1 MFGLTTMT
9 AATAAGAWFVP
20 ALARGRQPTQP
31 ERSLEWVFV
40 ERDDLQTTLVA
51 GGDLQAAKQ
60 TTVTCQVEDIT
71 DSDGTAILTVI
82 PNGSVVKKGD
92 ELCRLDAS
100 AIEELTRL
108 EEIQVSQAQASWQQA
123 KLTAET
129 AKIALREYQEGLVK
143 QSTQEFQS
151 KIALG
156 RSDAQRQADRVAW
169 AEAMEIKGYLSKSQ
183 LLSERQW
190 LARIQHEL
198 RTTEGQFD
206 LFRRFEVPRE
216 IQTLRGQIEM
226 AETNSRVEAD
236 RLKAEQGQL
245 AYYREQI
252 KNCIMRA
259 PHDGVVVH
267 ANGGRLWRRSQLE
280 PGLRVY
286 QDQVMFKLPDL
297 SQMDVEVSVH
307 EYVGPR
313 VRVGMKANVE
323 LTLLGN
329 QVIPGRVVSIEML
342 SVVHVR
348 EDDERVRNFIVRV
361 RLDKTPPSAL
371 PFMSA
376 SVEFDTGRVND
387 ALVIP
392 VEAVAVDHGRE
403 SCYVIA
409 DHGLEKRPI
418 TTRRANRNFLE
429 VTGGLNEGERVIFR
443 SSDAE
448 GLPARV
454 IADDRP
460 GSIVSEQDRTTVIP
474 ESISRA
480 VPEPS

>member
-1 MFGLTTMT
+1 M
-9 AATAAGAWFVP
+9 ATAVGAWLVP
-20 ALARGRQPTQP
+20 ALARGRKPPLP
-31 ERSLEWVFV
+31 ESKLEWVFV

-71 DSDGTAILTVI
+71 DSEGTAILTVI

-92 ELCRLDAS
+92 EICRLDS
-100 AIEELTRL
+100 SEIEELTRL
-108 EEIQVSQAQASWQQA
+108 EEIQVSQAQASWEQA
-123 KLTAET
+123 KLTVET

-151 KIALG
+151 RIAMG
-156 RSDAQRQADRVAW
+156 RSDARRQADRVAW
-169 AEAMEIKGYLSKSQ
+169 AEAMEVKGYLARSQ
-183 LLSERQW
+183 LLSERQN

-198 RTTEGQFD
+198 RTAEGEFE
-206 LFRRFEVPRE
+206 LFRRFEIPRE
-216 IQTLRGQIEM
+216 IKTLRGQIET
-226 AETNSRVEAD
+226 AEITQRVEAD
-236 RLKAEQGQL
+236 RLKLEKEQL
-245 AYYREQI
+245 AYYRKQI
-252 KNCIMRA
+252 QNCIVRA

-286 QDQVMFKLPDL
+286 QDQVMFRLPDL

-313 VRVGMKANVE
+313 IRLGMKANVE

-342 SVVHVR
+342 SVENWR
-348 EDDERVRNFIVRV
+348 EADERLRNFIVRV

-392 VEAVAVDHGRE
+392 VEAVAVDQGRE

-409 DHGLEKRPI
+409 EDGLEKRPI
-418 TTRRANRNFLE
+418 TTRRANRDFLE
-429 VTGGLNEGERVIFR
+429 VTGGLSEGERVISR
-443 SSDAE
+443 SGDAE

-460 GSIVSEQDRTTVIP
+460 GSIVNDQERGPGITEAIARPAP
-474 ESISRA
+474 EDS
-480 VPEPS
+480 